1 MIKSFE
7 HRFDESVLVIYRQ
20 RKRGKISLNELVLW
34 LLTVFLP
41 HFVVIEQ
48 VFMMSTSKQYFGVAT
63 TKFFSPV
70 EMRNL
75 RFIRM
80 PLFQLAFFN
89 LWISCHFRKKGF
101 LFSMRR
107 RRNLFAC
114 KQWVSA
120 ASLVKHH
127 VCLFPLKMFLVRVV
141 KLARIAVHTL
151 TDLIQW

>member
-63 TKFFSPV
+63 TKFF
-70 EMRNL
+70 RNAQSEVYTNAVVSTG
-75 RFIRM
+75 
-80 PLFQLAFFN
+80 LFQLVN
-89 LWISCHFRKKGF
+89 F
-101 LFSMRR
+101 LSFS
-107 RRNLFAC
+107 
-114 KQWVSA
+114 
-120 ASLVKHH
+120 
-127 VCLFPLKMFLVRVV
+127 
-141 KLARIAVHTL
+141 
-151 TDLIQW
+151 